1 MQARR
6 WVAGIAAAVAVAAAG
21 AAEQPDARPPAG
33 AERHVVEPAAG
44 SSTPEERWSDTAT
57 SPERAGTLLL
67 VAAVALLVV
76 RALRNRD

>member
-1 MQARR
+1 MQAHR
-6 WVAGIAAAVAVAAAG
+6 WVTVLAAAGAIAAAG
-21 AAEQPDARPPAG
+21 AAERPDASLPAG
-33 AERHVVEPAAG
+33 VERHVVEPAAG
-44 SSTPEERWSDTAT
+44 SSSPEEHWNDTAT